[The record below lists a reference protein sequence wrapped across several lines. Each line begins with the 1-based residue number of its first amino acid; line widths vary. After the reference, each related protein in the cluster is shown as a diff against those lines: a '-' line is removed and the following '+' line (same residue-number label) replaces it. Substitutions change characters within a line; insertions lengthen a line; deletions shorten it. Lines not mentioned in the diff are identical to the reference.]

1 MKYTGKLRLTL
12 AGVLMAG
19 VAFGAA
25 VAQAAPIKIVMSDD
39 SAKVSLKGQTF
50 EKFAEEIKNRLGDKV
65 VVELHHSS
73 TLFDQSDQ
81 VQGVQLNAVNFI
93 APTTGTYASLAKGM
107 NAFNL
112 PFLLDTPEKFSA
124 AMKDETIRHMFVPA
138 LEAKNVE
145 PVAFW
150 INGPRVLGYTGTKA
164 VLTPADIAG
173 MKIRVQSAPVY
184 VKTFAAVDANP
195 VSVNWGEAPTALQTG
210 VIDGAEVTPNAWKG
224 SGMYEMIDHLT
235 LTNHMYSYYMVGT
248 SKSWWDGLPDDVR
261 TGISDALKAAT
272 EWNIENGLKMNSDDV
287 EFMRQKGVEIHT
299 LDDAQHAQWV
309 SKMKP
314 VWKELGEPL
323 VGKEVMTRLKEIAGV
338 AD

>member
-12 AGVLMAG
+12 AGILMAG
-19 VAFGAA
+19 VAFGASIA
-25 VAQAAPIKIVMSDD
+25 NAEPIKIVMSDD

-50 EKFAEEIKNRLGDKV
+50 EKFAEEVKKRLGDKV
-65 VVELHHSS
+65 VIELHHSS

-81 VQGVQLNAVNFI
+81 VQGLQLGAVNFI
-93 APTTGTYASLAKGM
+93 APTTGTYATLAKGM

-112 PFLLDTPEKFSA
+112 PFLLDTPEKFTA
-124 AMKDETIRHMFVPA
+124 AMQDETVRSIFVPQ
-138 LEAKNVE
+138 LRSKNIE

-150 INGPRVLGYTGTKA
+150 INGPRVLGYSGNKD
-164 VLTPADIAG
+164 VLTPDDIAG
-173 MKIRVQSAPVY
+173 MKVRVQSAPVY
-184 VKTFAAVDANP
+184 VKTFEAVGANP

-224 SGMYEMIDHLT
+224 SGMYEMINHLT

-248 SKSWWDGLPDDVR
+248 SKNWWDGLPDDVR
-261 TGISDALKAAT
+261 SGIADALKAAT
-272 EWNIENGLKMNSDDV
+272 DWNLENGLKMNSDDV
-287 EFMRQKGVEIHT
+287 EFIRQSGVKVHSLNDE
-299 LDDAQHAQWV
+299 QHAAWV
-309 SKMKP
+309 AKMKP

-323 VGKEVMTRLKEIAGV
+323 VGPEVMARLKEIAGA